1 MPSLRVITAF
11 AVAFA
16 AASSA
21 PSVYTNN
28 ASTSTGSALQ
38 PIGSPVAG
46 DYTGALRPQVHFS
59 APRNFMNDP
68 NGLFL
73 DAKGVWHAYYQY
85 NPTDPWVGNQHWG
98 HATSRDLYHWE
109 NQPIAI
115 FPPEDRTYVFSGSV
129 VTDPNNTSGFFPDRD
144 DGVIA
149 MFTLARSNADGTA
162 GPQTQAIAYS
172 LDGGYSFRYYDGNPV
187 IDSTSPQF
195 RDPKVIWHQDRW
207 VMVLAYAQ
215 ELTVGI
221 YTSPNMREWTH
232 ASNFSRHGLLGAQW
246 ECPNLVK
253 MPVRDAVGGRVVDQ
267 AYVMVVSVQPGA
279 PLGGSA
285 TQYFPG
291 DFNGTHFTPWDGA
304 ARLAEFAKDNYA
316 AQYFYGVPEGE
327 NAVSMGWASNWQYAN
342 GVPTGRLEGWR
353 GGLTLPRENYL
364 ARAERVGWVVV
375 NEMHAGLTPLLGDR
389 AALGSCEFD
398 GSGAAGAGGPGDGKT
413 MDLGGWSSGSYYV
426 DANVT
431 GLEAGRL
438 GPDANI
444 SFSLSSPSTGERLR
458 WGFVFTGDTPFWIDR
473 GEARALFQDNVFF
486 TDKFA
491 AADVWNTTAGAPA
504 WRVQAVA
511 DRSIFEVF
519 VDRGVHAGTALFF
532 PAQPLSVLHVQF
544 GGLSPNAKVSVAVLG
559 LESVWSK

>member
-1 MPSLRVITAF
+1 MPSLRDIAAF
-11 AVAFA
+11 AVRFA

-21 PSVYTNN
+21 LSVHDN
-28 ASTSTGSALQ
+28 ASTSTDSALQ
-38 PIGSPVAG
+38 PVAG
-46 DYTGALRPQVHFS
+46 NYTGALRPQVHFS
-59 APRNFMNDP
+59 APQNFMNDP

-85 NPTDPWVGNQHWG
+85 NPTELWAGNQHWG

-129 VTDPNNTSGFFPDRD
+129 VTDPNNTSGFFPGRD

-162 GPQTQAIAYS
+162 GPQTQSIAYS
-172 LDGGYSFRYYDGNPV
+172 LDGGYSFRHYDGNPV
-187 IDSTSPQF
+187 INSTSSQF
-195 RDPKVIWHQDRW
+195 RDPKVIWHHDRW

-215 ELTVGI
+215 EFTVGI

-253 MPVRDAVGGRVVDQ
+253 MPVRDAVGGRAVGE

-304 ARLAEFAKDNYA
+304 TRLAEFAKDNYA

-327 NAVSMGWASNWQYAN
+327 NAVSMSWASNWQYAN
-342 GVPTGRLEGWR
+342 TVPTGQLEGWR

-364 ARAERVGWVVV
+364 ARAERVGWVMV
-375 NEMHAGLTPLLGDR
+375 NEVHAGFAPLLPGGGT
-389 AALGSCEFD
+389 AELGSFDFD
-398 GSGAAGAGGPGDGKT
+398 GSGAASKM
-413 MDLGGWSSGSYYV
+413 MDLGGWNSGSYYI
-426 DANVT
+426 DTNVT
-431 GLEAGRL
+431 GLEAAKL
-438 GPDANI
+438 GPDAYI
-444 SFSLSSPSTGERLR
+444 TFSLSSPSTGERLR

-491 AADVWNTTAGAPA
+491 ASDVWNTTAGAPA

-511 DRSIFEVF
+511 DRSILEVF
-519 VDRGVHAGTALFF
+519 VDSGVHAATALYF
-532 PAQPLSVLHVQF
+532 PAQPLSVLHVQV
-544 GGLSPNAKVSVAVLG
+544 GGLSPNAKVRVAVMG
-559 LESVWSK
+559 LEGVWNK